1 MKHTTFLGSL
11 ATLAASFTTV
21 AAHGYVNN
29 GIIGDTAF
37 TGYQPYS
44 DPYYVPP
51 PERII
56 RAVPGNGPITDM
68 TLIDVQ
74 CNGYT
79 AGGVI
84 GSEPAPLYVT
94 AAAGAPVFLQWT
106 EWPDSHFGPVIT
118 YMAKVPSGK
127 DITTWLPGTDAV
139 WFKVDE
145 AGLYA
150 DGTWATISGLIA
162 ANSTWTFTIP
172 AQLAPGQYIIRHGKS
187 RSLHVMHSRI
197 LTFFEHFSE
206 LIALHSSYTYPGAQV
221 YPSCIQVQ
229 VTGSGTVTPSGANL
243 VAFPG
248 AYTSTTPGLV
258 YDIWNPNSLSTV
270 PYPIPGPPLY
280 FGGSAPTT
288 EPKST
293 TITAKSTIGTSGP
306 TTSSTSVKVTT
317 TSTTSSQVA
326 VTTISS
332 KTTTTSSKTTTTAA
346 SSTSVGAAYAHGF
359 IRLDGPN
366 YVCNW
371 L

>member
-127 DITTWLPGTDAV
+127 DITTWLPGT
-139 WFKVDE
+139 E
-145 AGLYA
+145 
-150 DGTWATISGLIA
+150 
-162 ANSTWTFTIP
+162 
-172 AQLAPGQYIIRHGKS
+172 
-187 RSLHVMHSRI
+187 
-197 LTFFEHFSE
+197 
-206 LIALHSSYTYPGAQV
+206 
-221 YPSCIQVQ
+221 CIQVQ

-326 VTTISS
+326 VTTTSS

-346 SSTSVGAAYAHGF
+346 SSTSVGAAYAQKTLTSGF
-359 IRLDGPN
+359 IRLDGPD
-366 YVCNW
+366 YLCDW

>member
-1 MKHTTFLGSL
+1 MKQATFLRSL
-11 ATLAASFTTV
+11 TSLAASLTTV

-29 GIIGDTAF
+29 GIIGGEAW
-37 TGYQPYS
+37 TGYQPYT

-51 PERII
+51 PERIV
-56 RAVPGNGPITDM
+56 RAVPGNGPIIDM

-84 GSEPAPLYVT
+84 GSEPAPLYAT
-94 AAAGAPVFLQWT
+94 AAAGSPVFLQWT

-118 YMAKVPSGK
+118 YMAKVPSGQSV
-127 DITTWLPGTDAV
+127 TTWLPGTDAV

-150 DGTWATISGLIA
+150 DGTWATISGLVA
-162 ANSTWTFTIP
+162 ADSTWNFTIP
-172 AQLAPGQYIIRHGKS
+172 AELAPGQYIIRH
-187 RSLHVMHSRI
+187 
-197 LTFFEHFSE
+197 E
-206 LIALHSSYTYPGAQV
+206 LIALQASYTYPGAQV

-248 AYTSTTPGLV
+248 AYNSTTPGLV
-258 YDIWNPNSLSTV
+258 YDIWNPDSLSTV

-288 EPKST
+288 EPTPVK
-293 TITAKSTIGTSGP
+293 ITATTTIGTTGP
-306 TTSSTSVKVTT
+306 TSSSTSVQETT
-317 TSTTSSQVA
+317 TSTT
-326 VTTISS
+326 TTASTTATTSS
-332 KTTTTSSKTTTTAA
+332 KATTTSSTTTTSSKTTTSPSTTTSTAA
-346 SSTSVGAAYAHGF
+346 SSTSVGAAYAHAF
-359 IRLDGPN
+359 QLEELSYSI
-366 YVCNW
+366 
-371 L
+371 